1 MSDDGFSER
10 LIGSLTEEEQ
20 AAFKRNVNAAT
31 DWMNAY
37 LMEAAIHEEN
47 AHPPGSPK
55 VLGLCLS
62 QTQVRL
68 VASLIDN
75 CNLPTAIAVMM
86 DALYEAQKGV
96 K

>member
-1 MSDDGFSER
+1 VSDDDCPER
-10 LIGSLTEEEQ
+10 LISDLTEEEVL
-20 AAFKRNVNAAT
+20 AFERNVSAAT
-31 DWMNAY
+31 DWINAY

-55 VLGLCLS
+55 TLALCLS
-62 QTQVRL
+62 QAQVRM
-68 VASLIDN
+68 VHSLLQEW
-75 CNLPTAIAVMM
+75 NLATTIAVMM